1 MPRKPPDRSPQLAEQ
16 LRNALKGLIR
26 EMRRDVDQQPAGLS
40 MLQIMLLARVHE
52 EPGIGVAELARLQQV
67 RSPTMSAQVKALE
80 QAGLLARGA
89 PDAQDRRRVGLRL
102 TDAGQACLQQRHA
115 RHMDWLTARVGR
127 LTPAQMDALAA
138 AIEPLTLI
146 AQGDT
151 PT

>member
-1 MPRKPPDRSPQLAEQ
+1 MTPKRSDRSPQLAGQ

-26 EMRRDVDQQPAGLS
+26 EMRRDVDQAPSGLS
-40 MLQIMLLARVHE
+40 MLQLMLLARVHE

-80 QAGLLARGA
+80 QAGLLARAA
-89 PDAQDRRRVGLRL
+89 PDPQDRRRVGLHL
-102 TDAGQACLQQRHA
+102 TDAGQAWLHQRHA
-115 RHMDWLTARVGR
+115 RHMDWLTARVAR

-146 AQGDT
+146 AQGDS